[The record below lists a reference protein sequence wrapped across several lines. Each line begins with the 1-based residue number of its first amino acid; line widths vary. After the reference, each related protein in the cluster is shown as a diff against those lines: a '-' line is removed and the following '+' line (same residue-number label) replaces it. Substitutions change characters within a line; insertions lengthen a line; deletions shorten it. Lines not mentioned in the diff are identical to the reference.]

1 MRTYRLERNNKPN
14 KAVAMTAVIAA
25 ACFFLL
31 FAVLLASMHTKPYMP
46 PKTAQKYMEHWL
58 IESARKVAGEV
69 RLKHVNLM
77 EPFYLRR
84 DYQPLWIDNY
94 ELNEAGKELLQMLRE
109 TSADDWRRYGYEIST
124 IEREVKNLS
133 NLPKQATAVDVLL
146 TDAFITFATQALNA
160 ELLPDMNEG
169 DHPSLRKVAIEKKSK
184 ITNKQTLDALARSV
198 AEEKLDGLLK
208 NMAPTHPEYRNL
220 RSALNLYTK
229 LADSG
234 QWYPLPSDLT
244 LALGDKHRDI
254 PHLRWILNQYQ
265 DMPKRTLS
273 WLFKDNPKMM
283 QAPENSEKVDL
294 NEARFTFDKPLF
306 EALGH
311 FQRRHNLP
319 VTGKLDELTRNWI
332 NVPPYHMAQ
341 KIALNMKRWRH
352 LPNNLGKRYVMVNMA
367 DYRLRLMSEGQT
379 EAEMKV
385 IIGNKQRR
393 TPVMIQEISTLVL
406 APTWSVPR
414 RIALTSLLPKIR
426 RNPRY
431 LTQKGYR
438 VIGRINGVNQYIAPE
453 RINWNKV
460 NKRHFPYRIV
470 QKPGADNALGTMKF
484 LFPNDKDIYL
494 HDTSQPQLFNLGK
507 RALSSGC
514 VRLEKPH
521 LLAEKLLRGQ
531 QGWTRQHI
539 EDTIAQTRTTTI
551 SLKEKVPVYL
561 MYWTTWV
568 DKDGVL
574 QVRDDVYNRDLI
586 GGRSQIRNAVSL

>member
-1 MRTYRLERNNKPN
+1 MNQTELKTQSN
-14 KAVAMTAVIAA
+14 KAVAMTAMIAA

-31 FAVLLASMHTKPYMP
+31 FAVLLASLHTKPYMP
-46 PKTAQKYMEHWL
+46 PKTAQKYMQHWL
-58 IESARKVAGEV
+58 IDSARKVAGEV

-94 ELNEAGKELLQMLRE
+94 ELNAAGKELLQMLRE
-109 TSADDWRRYGYEIST
+109 TAADDWRRYGYAITT

-146 TDAFITFATQALNA
+146 TDAFITYATQALNA
-160 ELLPDMNEG
+160 ELLPDMNED
-169 DHPSLRKVAIEKKSK
+169 DHPSLRKVAIEKKA
-184 ITNKQTLDALARSV
+184 TFTPQQTLDALARSV
-198 AEEKLDGLLK
+198 AGNKLDGLLN
-208 NMAPTHPEYRNL
+208 NMAPTHMAYRNL
-220 RSALNLYTK
+220 RKALNLYTQ

-234 QWYPLPSDLT
+234 QWYPLPADLA
-244 LALGDKHRDI
+244 LELGDKHKSV
-254 PHLRWILNQYQ
+254 PHLRWILTQYQ
-265 DMPKRTLS
+265 DMPERTLS
-273 WLFKDNPKMM
+273 WLFKDNPNMLK
-283 QAPENSEKVDL
+283 APENDEEFDL
-294 NEARFTFDKPLF
+294 QEPRFAFDKPLVA
-306 EALGH
+306 ALTH
-311 FQRRHNLP
+311 FQQRHGLP
-319 VTGKLDELTRNWI
+319 VTGKLDALTRNWI
-332 NVPPYHMAQ
+332 NVPPHHMAQ

-352 LPNNLGKRYVMVNMA
+352 LPNELGRRYVMVNMA
-367 DYRLRLMSEGQT
+367 DYRLRLISEGKT
-379 EAEMKV
+379 EAQMKV

-406 APTWSVPR
+406 APTWSVPK
-414 RIALTSLLPKIR
+414 RIALTSLLPKIK

-453 RINWNKV
+453 RINWNRV
-460 NKRHFPYRIV
+460 NKRNFPYRIV
-470 QKPGADNALGTMKF
+470 QKPGASNALGSMKF

-494 HDTSQPQLFNLGK
+494 HDTSQPQLFNLDK

-514 VRLEKPH
+514 VRLEKPY

-539 EDTIAQTRTTTI
+539 ENTIAQTRTTTI

-568 DKDGVL
+568 DDKGVL
-574 QVRDDVYNRDLI
+574 QVRDDVYSRDLI
-586 GGRSQIRNAVSL
+586 GGRSPTRNAVSL